1 MQIANS
7 GDFYG
12 FLALFNCGKFRCRE
26 ISFATAILYFIQK
39 KQNYC
44 AKKNI
49 IKKVT
54 PNKNSFFYHISLKNS
69 YPGILSFFIRTF
81 CNHFAC
87 LKFNNFD
94 PLWLGIFI
102 HHFSLLFL
110 ASKKALSSEFLK
122 DPYNAWWVIIAAAFF
137 TELRYAF
144 L

>member
-1 MQIANS
+1 MRILAIFMVFGFVQLWKIS
-7 GDFYG
+7 LSWDFICY
-12 FLALFNCGKFRCRE
+12 RH
-26 ISFATAILYFIQK
+26 FIIYTK
-39 KQNYC
+39 KTKLLC
-44 AKKNI
+44 KKNI

>member
-12 FLALFNCGKFRCRE
+12 FWLCSVVENFAIVRFHLLPPFYNLYKKNKIIVQKKISSKKSRPIKTAFSIIFPSKTHILVFCHFSSALFATTLLALNLI
-26 ISFATAILYFIQK
+26 ISIHFDLAFLFI
-39 KQNYC
+39 
-44 AKKNI
+44 
-49 IKKVT
+49 
-54 PNKNSFFYHISLKNS
+54 
-69 YPGILSFFIRTF
+69 
-81 CNHFAC
+81 
-87 LKFNNFD
+87 
-94 PLWLGIFI
+94 IFLC
-102 HHFSLLFL
+102 FFL